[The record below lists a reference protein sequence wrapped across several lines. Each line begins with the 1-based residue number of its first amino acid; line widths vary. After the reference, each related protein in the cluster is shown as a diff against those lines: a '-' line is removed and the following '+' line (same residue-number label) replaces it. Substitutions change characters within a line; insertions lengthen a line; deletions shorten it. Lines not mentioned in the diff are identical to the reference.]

1 MNLITKGN
9 VETTHQ
15 AFYVDKKHKAKTKNR
30 VEIASKL
37 IPFLKTKLNFASDVK
52 IIISFIKAKNTAGM
66 YQPTFKYATIDP
78 RMGTIEQF
86 IDCLCH
92 ELVHAEQYHTGMLST
107 VFDCNEGTKFVWNKG
122 QPKGLPYSHAKY
134 LALPWEVD
142 ARTRAKEL
150 VKEIQESGILGTTYL
165 KQMYI

>member
-78 RMGTIEQF
+78 RMG
-86 IDCLCH
+86 
-92 ELVHAEQYHTGMLST
+92 LS
-107 VFDCNEGTKFVWNKG
+107 
-122 QPKGLPYSHAKY
+122 LIH
-134 LALPWEVD
+134 
-142 ARTRAKEL
+142 
-150 VKEIQESGILGTTYL
+150 I
-165 KQMYI
+165 